1 MKTENNYKN
10 RILSLLDNG
19 KLTDKE
25 IKLLQV
31 LFNTSYEKCGDYVT
45 ILDEDGGD
53 WSMCWFDF
61 SHYCIKTGFEMNTL
75 KGVVGSLVKKNLIW
89 TKCDEDGFTGSNET
103 EYWIEINN
111 RQNEGV
117 LIGSDDFVE
126 IKTKINTL

>member
-1 MKTENNYKN
+1 MNTENNYKSQ
-10 RILSLLDNG
+10 IFSSLDNG

-31 LFNTSYEKCGDYVT
+31 LFNTPYEKCGDDVT
-45 ILDEDGGD
+45 ILDEDGGE

-61 SHYCIKTGFEMNTL
+61 SHYCVKTGFEMNTL

-89 TKCDEDGFTGSNET
+89 TECDEYGFTQNNEP

-111 RQNEGV
+111 RQNQGV
-117 LIGSDDFVE
+117 KIGSEVFEE
-126 IKTKINTL
+126 IKNKLKS